1 MLHCSGDRDFL
12 AKLYCVRLAFNELL
26 VSQSNRDYVI
36 DVGREIMVTLLKRAN
51 QDTELF
57 CERYND
63 MIRFLQ
69 DEENWAKAE
78 QELKHRQV
86 TYSLHFCLMSEFSH

>member
-36 DVGREIMVTLLKRAN
+36 EVGREIMVILLKQAN
-51 QDTELF
+51 QDTEQF

-63 MIRFLQ
+63 MVSFVQ
-69 DEENWAKAE
+69 GEENWLKAE
-78 QELKHRQV
+78 QELKRRKV
-86 TYSLHFCLMSEFSH
+86 TLFSFG